1 MSKTVKNDHLE
12 LRPKQRHCFVQK
24 LQQIQFAL
32 TYNEILVSE
41 RLEFGN
47 VWHLSPQDLNDL
59 CGIVRLIISA
69 VAVTQEKTVF
79 EGVCDMTNGFQGK
92 FFLECCFQ

>member
-1 MSKTVKNDHLE
+1 MTISSYAQSNVTASSKNCNRFNLLSLE
-12 LRPKQRHCFVQK
+12 H
-24 LQQIQFAL
+24 
-32 TYNEILVSE
+32 NEILVSE